1 MYKMFQTLNSKTMNI
16 YKCVFCAFML
26 IASNVLIAQEVSGYV
41 TSTDND
47 SLSYV
52 SIYLKNKK
60 IGVVTN
66 DIGQYKLTS
75 DILSETT
82 DTLVFSC
89 IGYKSK
95 KIPVPV
101 FLENI
106 STGNINIS
114 LETDYVMLQ
123 EVNIKPNKDKPK
135 DYGMFHLNSPFVLL
149 ASGQPS
155 SKLVAFVENTDKIS
169 RVIKTVNIKIQ
180 KSNDKTKKLRIFF
193 CQKTED
199 GFQNINVADE
209 DILISDFS
217 ESKIKVDVSKYQIP
231 FEEEGTYIGFE
242 WIGEENVTQDLQ
254 EKYGLGIVCTSKLK
268 KHYTWIFDNETE
280 TWKQFP
286 PIEDE
291 EFEEIPKIIRNMV
304 RNMNA
309 QVGITVY

>member
-1 MYKMFQTLNSKTMNI
+1 MNT
-16 YKCVFCAFML
+16 YKCIFCAFMFMT
-26 IASNVLIAQEVSGYV
+26 SNVLIAQEVSGYV

-52 SIYLKNKK
+52 SVYLKNKK

-82 DTLVFSC
+82 DTMAFSC

-95 KIPVPV
+95 KIPVSV

-106 STGNINIS
+106 STGNVNIS
-114 LETDYVMLQ
+114 LETDCIVLQ
-123 EVNIKPNKDKPK
+123 EVNITPNKDKPK
-135 DYGMFHLNSPFVLL
+135 DYGMFHLNSPFIFLM
-149 ASGQPS
+149 SGQPS
-155 SKLVAFVENTDKIS
+155 SKLIVFVENTDKIT
-169 RVIKTVNIKIQ
+169 RFIKTVNIKIQ

-193 CQKTED
+193 CQKTEN
-199 GFQNINVADE
+199 GFQNINVADK

-217 ESKIKVDVSKYQIP
+217 KSRIKTDVSKYQIP
-231 FEEEGTYIGFE
+231 FEEEGIYIGIE

-254 EKYGLGIVCTSKLK
+254 EKYGLGIICTSKLK

-280 TWKQFP
+280 NWKQFP

-304 RNMNA
+304 RKMNA
-309 QVGITVY
+309 QVGITAY

>member
-1 MYKMFQTLNSKTMNI
+1 MNT
-16 YKCVFCAFML
+16 YKCVFCTFMFM
-26 IASNVLIAQEVSGYV
+26 ASNALIAQEVSGYV
-41 TSTDND
+41 TSTNND

-52 SIYLKNKK
+52 SVYLRNKK
-60 IGVVTN
+60 NGVVTN
-66 DIGQYKLTS
+66 DIGQYKLTN

-95 KIPVPV
+95 KIPVSV
-101 FLENI
+101 FQENI
-106 STGNINIS
+106 SAGDVNIS

-155 SKLVAFVENTDKIS
+155 SKLVVFVENTDKET
-169 RVIKTVNIKIQ
+169 RLIKTVNIKIQ

-193 CQKTED
+193 CQRTED
-199 GFQNINVADE
+199 GFQNINVTDE

-217 ESKIKVDVSKYQIP
+217 ESKIKMDVSKYQIP
-231 FEEEGTYIGFE
+231 FEEGIYIGFE

-268 KHYTWIFDNETE
+268 KHYTWVFDNETE
-280 TWKQFP
+280 TWKQFSQM
-286 PIEDE
+286 EEE
-291 EFEEIPKIIRNMV
+291 EFDDIPKVFRKSIRNIIY
-304 RNMNA
+304 NMNA
-309 QVGITVY
+309 QVGITAY

>member
-1 MYKMFQTLNSKTMNI
+1 MNT
-16 YKCVFCAFML
+16 YKCVFCTFMFM
-26 IASNVLIAQEVSGYV
+26 ASNVLIAQEVSGYV
-41 TSTDND
+41 TSTNND

-52 SIYLKNKK
+52 SVYLKNKK

-75 DILSETT
+75 DVLSEIT

-95 KIPVPV
+95 KIPVSV

-106 STGNINIS
+106 STGDVNIS
-114 LETDYVMLQ
+114 LKTDYVMLQ

-155 SKLVAFVENTDKIS
+155 SKLVVFVENTDKVT
-169 RVIKTVNIKIQ
+169 RLIKTVNIKIQ

-193 CQKTED
+193 CQRTED
-199 GFQNINVADE
+199 GFQNINVTDE

-217 ESKIKVDVSKYQIP
+217 ESKIKMDFSEYQIP
-231 FEEEGTYIGFE
+231 FGEEGIYIGFE

-280 TWKQFP
+280 TWKHFSQMN
-286 PIEDE
+286 EE
-291 EFEEIPKIIRNMV
+291 EFDDIPKIFRKSIRNFV
-304 RNMNA
+304 YNSNA
-309 QVGITVY
+309 QVGITAY